1 MKSWH
6 SLAGKK
12 IWVTGGAGYLG
23 SAITRALDAEG
34 VDVVCMDLPGHA
46 EALVKEQGLKR
57 TVPLAVDLTNAETA
71 PALVGST
78 VAQHGLPDGVAHL
91 AIPPAS
97 GLPLADLT
105 VAGFQ
110 RVLDLSLPPTFAF
123 CRALADRMK
132 PRGSGSIV
140 LFSSMYGVVAPDSSI
155 YRPPMAPNPIEYGA
169 CKAAVLQLARYF
181 AAHYGPNGIRFNC
194 VTPGPFPKTS
204 VQQKADPS
212 FLAALA
218 QKTVLNRIGDSS
230 EIVGPTLFLL
240 TDSASFVTGHSL
252 VVDGGW
258 TIR

>member
-1 MKSWH
+1 MTPWH

-23 SAITRALDAEG
+23 SVIVRALNAEG
-34 VDVVCMDLPGHA
+34 ADVVCMDLPGRA
-46 EALVKEQGLKR
+46 AALVKEHALSR
-57 TVPLAVDLTNAETA
+57 TVPLDVDLTNAEAA
-71 PALVGST
+71 PALVAATIEKYG
-78 VAQHGLPDGVAHL
+78 VPDGVAHL
-91 AIPPAS
+91 AIPPSS
-97 GLPLADLT
+97 GLRLADLT

-123 CRALADRMK
+123 CRALADRMQ

-155 YRPPMAPNPIEYGA
+155 YHAPMAPNPIEYGA

-181 AAHYGPNGIRFNC
+181 AAHYGPHGIRFNC
-194 VTPGPFPKTS
+194 ITPGPFPKTS
-204 VQQKADPS
+204 IQNANPA
-212 FLAALA
+212 FIAALS
-218 QKTVLNRIGDSS
+218 QKTVLNRIGQNN

-240 TDSASFVTGHSL
+240 TDGASFVTGQSL
-252 VVDGGW
+252 AVDGGW

>member
-1 MKSWH
+1 MKPWH

-34 VDVVCMDLPGHA
+34 AEVICMDLAGRG
-46 EALVKEQGLKR
+46 EALIKEHQLKN
-57 TVPLAVDLTNAETA
+57 TTALAVDLTNAEAA
-71 PALVGST
+71 PGLVEST
-78 VAQHGLPDGVAHL
+78 IARFGVPDGVAHL
-91 AIPPAS
+91 AVPPAS

-105 VAGFQ
+105 IAGFQ
-110 RVLDLSLPPTFAF
+110 RLLDLSLPPTFAF

-140 LFSSMYGVVAPDSSI
+140 LFASMYGIVAPDSAI
-155 YRPPMAPNPIEYGA
+155 YLPPMSPNPIEYGA

-194 VTPGPFPKTS
+194 VTPGPFPKPGG
-204 VQQKADPS
+204 QGADAT
-212 FLAALA
+212 FVAALA
-218 QKTVLNRIGDSS
+218 QKTVLHRIGHNS